1 MKGQTTI
8 LVGVVSPVEKKIVS
22 PDTPPTQSTL
32 IFHICSDTLI
42 NELMANAI
50 LEIITEAKDFVTMK
64 KKILFVQRKYS
75 SSN

>member
-8 LVGVVSPVEKKIVS
+8 LVGVVTPVKEKIVS

-42 NELMANAI
+42 NELMANTI
-50 LEIITEAKDFVTMK
+50 LEIITEAKDSVTMT
-64 KKILFVQRKYS
+64 KKIFFIQRKDS